1 MSYATPTMRAHQQE
15 EEDAMVDFGGNHASR
30 KTRTT
35 TPGDWK
41 TLMAHV
47 QCPKVEKK
55 ENAKANGG
63 VYIEACKWLCKCG
76 EKEGMSCS
84 SLKILFVTHVPVKER
99 NNIVKVSSTMCAS
112 KKSVEVEVNNIGD
125 PVGVFWAILKE
136 KAFNI
141 PNTISLWHIEEAN
154 Q

>member
-1 MSYATPTMRAHQQE
+1 
-15 EEDAMVDFGGNHASR
+15 
-30 KTRTT
+30 
-35 TPGDWK
+35 
-41 TLMAHV
+41 
-47 QCPKVEKK
+47 
-55 ENAKANGG
+55 

-76 EKEGMSCS
+76 EKEGMIMSCS
-84 SLKILFVTHVPVKER
+84 SLNLLFVTHVPVKER

-125 PVGVFWAILKE
+125 PLGVFWAILKE